1 MTLSE
6 WIERERRIQAGFRR
20 QFVFTVSAVLLF
32 SAAALLLLG
41 YERIY
46 MGNILRWII
55 DALAPLGE
63 AIAAACTQGDAAALY
78 LSVME
83 SEAALLVMQMVV
95 YVLTLGIPFFC
106 CRRAVLRRTAR
117 REPLITAYRQFART
131 SVLGAVRALHRL
143 EREPVGQLASVYFD
157 RCRQYRYI
165 IRQRQPCADL
175 LRPRADL
182 VQRLVVELLML
193 HTPHPTSVF
202 L

>member
-1 MTLSE
+1 M
-6 WIERERRIQAGFRR
+6 
-20 QFVFTVSAVLLF
+20 FTVSAVLLF

-46 MGNILRWII
+46 KGNILRWII

-106 CRRAVLRRTAR
+106 CRRAVLRRPPRRSGDAR
-117 REPLITAYRQFART
+117 RPFA
-131 SVLGAVRALHRL
+131 VMLLALG
-143 EREPVGQLASVYFD
+143 GGYIASVVGSLLFSWMPQVD
-157 RCRQYRYI
+157 VRRTAGVVRRRRPLL
-165 IRQRQPCADL
+165 RQRGDSA
-175 LRPRADL
+175 RAD
-182 VQRLVVELLML
+182 
-193 HTPHPTSVF
+193 
-202 L
+202 

>member
-6 WIERERRIQAGFRR
+6 CIERERRIKAGFRR

-95 YVLTLGIPFFC
+95 YVLTLGIPCFC
-106 CRRAVLRRTAR
+106 C
-117 REPLITAYRQFART
+117 
-131 SVLGAVRALHRL
+131 
-143 EREPVGQLASVYFD
+143 
-157 RCRQYRYI
+157 
-165 IRQRQPCADL
+165 
-175 LRPRADL
+175 
-182 VQRLVVELLML
+182 
-193 HTPHPTSVF
+193 
-202 L
+202 

>member
-6 WIERERRIQAGFRR
+6 CIERERRIKAGFRR

-117 REPLITAYRQFART
+117 RDGPAMPRRPFA
-131 SVLGAVRALHRL
+131 VMLLALG
-143 EREPVGQLASVYFD
+143 GGYIASVVGSLLFSWMPQGQTSGGLPESFVGVVLYFVSV
-157 RCRQYRYI
+157 RFC
-165 IRQRQPCADL
+165 
-175 LRPRADL
+175 PR
-182 VQRLVVELLML
+182 
-193 HTPHPTSVF
+193 
-202 L
+202 

>member
-6 WIERERRIQAGFRR
+6 CIERERRIKAGFRR

-106 CRRAVLRRTAR
+106 CRRAVLRRPAR
-117 REPLITAYRQFART
+117 R
-131 SVLGAVRALHRL
+131 VRV
-143 EREPVGQLASVYFD
+143 PGW
-157 RCRQYRYI
+157 
-165 IRQRQPCADL
+165 
-175 LRPRADL
+175 
-182 VQRLVVELLML
+182 
-193 HTPHPTSVF
+193 
-202 L
+202 